1 MAVANQAVAA
11 PRPATPGWLVVLEQE
26 LRDLWLGGRGLLL
39 CLGFS
44 VLLSLIAYL
53 VAMNTD
59 LNFLEQRDS
68 VNLTL
73 QVAIAVGPLLAMM
86 AAADSIS
93 GERERGTLENLLLAP
108 VSRLELTV
116 GKLLAALSLWFA
128 AFLITIPYVWYLGRG
143 VGISDDAVASGLI
156 VGTLIAVFVTSLGL
170 IISLFVSSNRIG
182 LSFSLFLLLALYAP
196 TQLPAAAQ
204 RGWSA
209 ELLLRLNP
217 LTAGEHYIGL
227 ILRDA
232 HSWSDDVSWLASPVV
247 AAVVAAAVAVML
259 GARRIRL
266 PGGFAR

>member
-1 MAVANQAVAA
+1 MVASDQAVAA
-11 PRPATPGWLVVLEQE
+11 PRRATPGWLVVLEQE

-44 VLLSLIAYL
+44 LLLSLIAYL

-73 QVAIAVGPLLAMM
+73 QVAIAVGPLLAML

-128 AFLITIPYVWYLGRG
+128 AFVITVPYVWYLGRG
-143 VGISDDAVASGLI
+143 VGISEDAVASGFI

-182 LSFSLFLLLALYAP
+182 LSLSLFLLLALYAP

-204 RGWSA
+204 RGWAA

-232 HSWSDDVSWLASPVV
+232 HAWSEDVSWLASPVL
-247 AAVVAAAVAVML
+247 AAVVAAAAAVTL